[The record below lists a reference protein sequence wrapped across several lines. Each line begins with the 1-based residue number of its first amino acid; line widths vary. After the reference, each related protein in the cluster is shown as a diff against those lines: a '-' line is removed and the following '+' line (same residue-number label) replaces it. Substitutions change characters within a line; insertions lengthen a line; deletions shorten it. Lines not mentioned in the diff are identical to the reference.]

1 MVQIKYPGRQ
11 QLWSNS
17 TQENN
22 PSAHPL
28 WVLRKMQKQVY
39 KSGDGTS
46 WAYRKCER
54 RFRNQEE
61 RETHQIS
68 LGMAASLI
76 TCQNLIC
83 NLQTVATGQ
92 EAENSDQESSGKCF
106 CLSICFNQQSS
117 AMICKN
123 KRNFANPTMMIDFF
137 FMYFHHVWLLENAS
151 AIPKFLCWSNSSA
164 IHVLMEL
171 FCNLCVV
178 GSSSAI
184 NVLMVLFCNPRV
196 AASKQETQKKSGKI
210 ARNCLPMQWS
220 WRWQEPKHIVEW
232 CSNHNESFCL
242 CTSLS
247 FPQPPPPS
255 ILLRCLHLLHLP
267 QNQYW

>member
-28 WVLRKMQKQVY
+28 WVLWKMQKQVY

-83 NLQTVATGQ
+83 NPCN
-92 EAENSDQESSGKCF
+92 EAEDDKSQNISLNGAA
-106 CLSICFNQQSS
+106 ITT
-117 AMICKN
+117 
-123 KRNFANPTMMIDFF
+123 NPFVF
-137 FMYFHHVWLLENAS
+137 VL
-151 AIPKFLCWSNSSA
+151 PFL
-164 IHVLMEL
+164 
-171 FCNLCVV
+171 
-178 GSSSAI
+178 
-184 NVLMVLFCNPRV
+184 
-196 AASKQETQKKSGKI
+196 
-210 ARNCLPMQWS
+210 
-220 WRWQEPKHIVEW
+220 
-232 CSNHNESFCL
+232 
-242 CTSLS
+242 SLS
-247 FPQPPPPS
+247 RHRRPYS
-255 ILLRCLHLLHLP
+255 SVAVRRYGNHERWAILADWHHSWFHLEENVTVRASLQLCHLHLP
-267 QNQYW
+267 LFLSSSSSPSLLLSRYIPLLISSKSSISNESS